1 MKNLFICL
9 FILISTS
16 IFAQNDVN
24 IYNTQLQSG
33 QAFSFNNSSI
43 CFKEVVSDSRCP
55 KGVTCVWAGEA
66 RVLVDIYEDGKF
78 KEEKMM
84 IINNSNI
91 SINFSFGDKEYAIS
105 APQLFPYP
113 EVNNPISK
121 SEYVLELQI
130 SEKLKSK

>member
-1 MKNLFICL
+1 MKHFFIFLFM
-9 FILISTS
+9 LISTA

-24 IYNTQLQSG
+24 IFNTQLQSG
-33 QAFSFNNSSI
+33 QAFSFNENAV

-78 KEEKMM
+78 KEEKML
-84 IINNSNI
+84 IINGNNI

-105 APQLFPYP
+105 APQLYPYP
-113 EVNNPISK
+113 AANATISK
-121 SEYVLELQI
+121 GDYILDLQI